1 VLARAFPERI
11 AGRAARWSFDPATGA
26 FDLRYR
32 ARRGGRSAISLPVP
46 VHYGRGY
53 RARVRGA
60 RVVSRRNARRLVVKA
75 TTSRVRV
82 RVSAR

>member
-1 VLARAFPERI
+1 MLARAFPERV

-32 ARRGGRSAISLPVP
+32 ARRGGRSQVSLPVA
-46 VHYGRGY
+46 VHYARGY
-53 RARVRGA
+53 RVRAKGA
-60 RVVSRRNARRLVVKA
+60 RVVSRRNAQRLVVRA

-82 RVSAR
+82 RVSPR